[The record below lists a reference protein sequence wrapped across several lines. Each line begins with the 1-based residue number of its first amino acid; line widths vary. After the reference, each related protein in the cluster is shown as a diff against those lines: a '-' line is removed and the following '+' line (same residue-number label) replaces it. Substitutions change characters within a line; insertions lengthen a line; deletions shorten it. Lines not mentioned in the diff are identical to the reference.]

1 MNVAC
6 YVRVST
12 SDQYLKGHSIPEQ
25 TERLS
30 KFCESQG
37 WNVLKVYT
45 DAGYTGT
52 NMRRPALQQLI
63 SDIKRIDKV
72 VVYKLDRLSRSQRDT
87 LTLIEDIFI
96 PNNTDLVSMNE
107 SFDTATPFGRFM
119 IGILSTFAQLEKN
132 QISERMTMGKD
143 ARAKEGKWHGGT
155 PPKGYIYKDGE
166 LIVDDFLAMQIK
178 EIFQRYNEGEPLRS
192 IERDFLKRGYS
203 WNPKTMRRI
212 ISNKTYCGYIKYKNE
227 WIMGHHQPIIDEDTF
242 QKASTRLRISQSD
255 FAESGIQVGKNTTL
269 LGGLIFCAHCGA
281 RYGKAMSGS
290 KRYGLHEV
298 YKCYSRHKKVKSMIK
313 DPDCKNKTWSV
324 EVLDD
329 MILSEIKKLTLEDIK
344 KRDSVDADI
353 LKKELVKIESQ
364 IKRYL
369 QLYGTGRYDLDT
381 LDGLVL
387 PLEQK
392 KMSIEDELKRIPEE
406 EDIDLPTLQEA
417 VDAGSF
423 DDKRQI
429 IESLIQKIVIDGD
442 DITIFWKFK

>member
-1 MNVAC
+1 M
-6 YVRVST
+6 
-12 SDQYLKGHSIPEQ
+12 
-25 TERLS
+25 
-30 KFCESQG
+30 
-37 WNVLKVYT
+37 
-45 DAGYTGT
+45 
-52 NMRRPALQQLI
+52 
-63 SDIKRIDKV
+63 
-72 VVYKLDRLSRSQRDT
+72 
-87 LTLIEDIFI
+87 
-96 PNNTDLVSMNE
+96 
-107 SFDTATPFGRFM
+107 
-119 IGILSTFAQLEKN
+119 
-132 QISERMTMGKD
+132 
-143 ARAKEGKWHGGT
+143 
-155 PPKGYIYKDGE
+155 
-166 LIVDDFLAMQIK
+166 
-178 EIFQRYNEGEPLRS
+178 
-192 IERDFLKRGYS
+192 
-203 WNPKTMRRI
+203 
-212 ISNKTYCGYIKYKNE
+212 KYKNE
-227 WIMGHHQPIIDEDTF
+227 WIVGHHQPIIDEDTF

-269 LGGLIFCAHCGA
+269 LGGLLFCSHCGG

-313 DPDCKNKTWSV
+313 NPNCKNKTWSV

-353 LKKELVKIESQ
+353 LRKELAKIESQ

-406 EDIDLPTLQEA
+406 ESIDLPTLQEA
-417 VDAGSF
+417 VDTSSF

-429 IESLIQKIVIDGD
+429 VESLIQKIVIDGD